1 MDLTPPV
8 DAGLLTGRQ
17 QAFAMIASKCTYA
30 QAVCLKQI
38 HTTRAYEQFGL
49 SWEDFCSKHVG
60 ISRVHAERIIHRLD
74 EFGEAWFRL
83 SALARIS
90 TDLFREIH
98 DRVTADTIELDG
110 EQIPLIPANTQK
122 IRAGIRRLQDEV
134 RRLSNHYRAPTRTL
148 ELGVR
153 EDDILKAVETRA
165 RLGRALPHD
174 EASGLRS
181 LIRHSITKWTE
192 LEEMLRV
199 PNPDN
204 AR

>member
-1 MDLTPPV
+1 MDPTPSV
-8 DAGLLTGRQ
+8 DAGELTGRQ
-17 QAFAMIASKCTYA
+17 QAFAMMAAKCSFA
-30 QAVCLKQI
+30 QAVCIKQI
-38 HTTRAYEQFGL
+38 HDTRAYEKYGL
-49 SWEDFCSKHVG
+49 SWEDFCPKHLG
-60 ISRVHAERIIHRLD
+60 ISRAQAERHIHRLD

-83 SALARIS
+83 STLARIS
-90 TDLFREIH
+90 PDLFREIQ

-174 EASGLRS
+174 EAAGLRS

-192 LEEMLRV
+192 LEEMLKA
-199 PNPDN
+199 PDSLHS
-204 AR
+204 